1 MLPDLTSTWI
11 PLSLLAVLCAYMA
24 VLFQRER
31 RMSHE
36 LDAAETTISV
46 AAPAV
51 HGGGHAPAET
61 SHVQAMPA
69 PAHHAAPAMH
79 SHAEPAPVRKKPR
92 LLWRTASIWLPFTA
106 GFAGQA
112 YLNIIRPLIEKMAG

>member
-1 MLPDLTSTWI
+1 
-11 PLSLLAVLCAYMA
+11 
-24 VLFQRER
+24 
-31 RMSHE
+31 MSHE

-51 HGGGHAPAET
+51 HGGGHAPA
-61 SHVQAMPA
+61 

-79 SHAEPAPVRKKPR
+79 SPAEPAPVRKKPR